1 LFAAF
6 LIDGFSSAAN
16 LMGGRFLGAKQYDL
30 LRELI
35 RKTSI
40 YALILSLLIM
50 GVGVLFYEPIGYLFS
65 NDPKAVEVFK
75 EIFLIVILFMPL
87 NALAFI
93 YDGLF
98 KGLGET
104 AYLRNVLL
112 ASSFL
117 GFIPFV
123 YISVQLG
130 WGLKGIWMGFA
141 FWILLRYIALAV
153 KFRLKFLP
161 LARKD

>member
-1 LFAAF
+1 
-6 LIDGFSSAAN
+6 
-16 LMGGRFLGAKQYDL
+16 
-30 LRELI
+30 
-35 RKTSI
+35 
-40 YALILSLLIM
+40 
-50 GVGVLFYEPIGYLFS
+50 
-65 NDPKAVEVFK
+65 
-75 EIFLIVILFMPL
+75 MPL

-112 ASSFL
+112 TSSFL

-123 YISVQLG
+123 YITVYLG
-130 WGLKGIWMGFA
+130 WGLQGIWLGFG
-141 FWILLRYIALAV
+141 FWILLRYIALYL

-161 LARKD
+161 LARKA